1 MAMKIVVSVHENGL
15 KRGRGGQKRQLGHKK
30 RQKRGRGSQK
40 RPQNVREGP
49 GGLSNPG
56 NVYNFAAKLLRMNHL
71 GEIISLGVAVSWTI
85 TAWFAAKASLR
96 VGAMVTN
103 VLRLVLATLF
113 LGVLLWVTIGYPYPV
128 YADKDTWLWLGL
140 SALVGYVFGDY
151 CLFNCYLYIGPRF
164 GQLLM
169 TLAPPMAAIAG
180 WMLLGETLGWKS
192 ILAMAVTLAGIGISI
207 MSRDGEHHFKLDL
220 PLKGVLLGIGAGIG
234 QGVGLVLSKIGM
246 QFYAEAIPSNAPSA
260 MEAMLPFASTMMRA
274 IIGGA
279 GFLAILLLHKD
290 FGRLRS
296 AVKDPVAMKYAS
308 VITLFG
314 PVLGVS
320 LSLMAVR
327 YANAG
332 VASTLMA
339 LTPVFIIVPEVL
351 IEGKRI
357 RFKEIAGLAVSI
369 AGVALFFL
377 L

>member
-1 MAMKIVVSVHENGL
+1 
-15 KRGRGGQKRQLGHKK
+15 
-30 RQKRGRGSQK
+30 
-40 RPQNVREGP
+40 
-49 GGLSNPG
+49 
-56 NVYNFAAKLLRMNHL
+56 MNHL

-85 TAWFAAKASLR
+85 TAWFAAKASRR

-103 VLRLVLATLF
+103 VLRLVLAAVF
-113 LGVLLWVTIGYPYPV
+113 LAIILWVTIGHPYPV
-128 YADKDTWLWLGL
+128 YADKNTWIWLGL

-169 TLAPPMAAIAG
+169 TLAPPMAAVAG
-180 WMLLGETLGWKS
+180 WIMLGETLSWKA
-192 ILAMAVTLAGIGISI
+192 ILAMGVTLLGIAISI
-207 MSRDGEHHFKLDL
+207 LSRDGGHHFKLDL

-246 QFYAEAIPSNAPSA
+246 QYYEAAIPAGAPSM
-260 MEAMLPFASTMMRA
+260 MEGMLPFASTMMRA
-274 IIGGA
+274 IVGGIG
-279 GFLAILLLHKD
+279 FFAILLLQKD
-290 FGRLRS
+290 FGKLKS
-296 AVKDPVAMKYAS
+296 AVRDPVAMRYAS
-308 VITLFG
+308 IITLFG

-332 VASTLMA
+332 IASTLMA
-339 LTPVFIIVPEVL
+339 LTPVIIIFPEVL
-351 IEGKRI
+351 IEKKRI
-357 RFKEIAGLAVSI
+357 RFKEIVGLAVTI

>member
-1 MAMKIVVSVHENGL
+1 
-15 KRGRGGQKRQLGHKK
+15 
-30 RQKRGRGSQK
+30 
-40 RPQNVREGP
+40 
-49 GGLSNPG
+49 
-56 NVYNFAAKLLRMNHL
+56 MNHL

-85 TAWFAAKASLR
+85 TAWFAAKASRR

-103 VLRLVLATLF
+103 VLRLVLAAVF
-113 LGVLLWVTIGYPYPV
+113 LGIILWVTIGHPYPV
-128 YADKDTWLWLGL
+128 YADKNTWIWLGL

-169 TLAPPMAAIAG
+169 TLAPPMAAVAG
-180 WMLLGETLGWKS
+180 WIMLGETLGWKA
-192 ILAMAVTLAGIGISI
+192 ILAMGVTLLGIAISI
-207 MSRDGEHHFKLDL
+207 LSRNGGHHFKLDL

-246 QFYAEAIPSNAPSA
+246 QYYEAAIPAGAPSM
-260 MEAMLPFASTMMRA
+260 MEGMLPFASTMMRA
-274 IIGGA
+274 IVGGIG
-279 GFLAILLLHKD
+279 FFAILLLQKD
-290 FGRLRS
+290 FGKLKS
-296 AVKDPVAMKYAS
+296 AVKDPVAMRYAS
-308 VITLFG
+308 IITLFG

-332 VASTLMA
+332 IASTLMA
-339 LTPVFIIVPEVL
+339 LTPVIIIFPEVL
-351 IEGKRI
+351 IEKKRI
-357 RFKEIAGLAVSI
+357 RFKEIVGLAVTI